1 MIIMAYQYKFDRVMS
16 IKENEKDRLM
26 AEYNEA
32 VQKFEKVGQ
41 QLYEYLK
48 QKEQLIDEHA
58 VKMRMGLSIID
69 VKQFQLFIANLEKMI
84 AVYQQKVIS
93 ARQTMQLAELKLRD
107 KNMEV
112 KKFEKM
118 KIKDFQRYK
127 ETQKELES
135 KQMDEVSIQQY
146 MLKGN

>member
-1 MIIMAYQYKFDRVMS
+1 MAYQYKFDRVMS
-16 IKENEKDRLM
+16 IKENEKDRLR
-26 AEYNEA
+26 AEYSEA
-32 VQKFEKVGQ
+32 VQQFEKVGQ

-48 QKEQLIDEHA
+48 QKENLIDEHA
-58 VKMRMGLSIID
+58 KKMQAGLSITDI
-69 VKQFQLFIANLEKMI
+69 KQFQLFVANLEKVI
-84 AVYQQKVIS
+84 AVYQQKVMS

-118 KIKDFQRYK
+118 KVKDFQRYK

>member
-1 MIIMAYQYKFDRVMS
+1 MIMAYQYKFDRVMS

-32 VQKFEKVGQ
+32 VQEFEKVGQ

-58 VKMRMGLSIID
+58 AKMRMGLSIMD

-84 AVYQQKVIS
+84 VVYQQKVMS
-93 ARQTMQLAELKLRD
+93 ARQTMQLVELKLRD

-118 KIKDFQRYK
+118 KVKDFQRYK